1 MADVLPKDEKERGS
15 ETAGAPAEAES
26 RRHDGGGDHEDQP
39 AGTDEGDESG
49 GTEEPAAVEAVTD
62 DGGGSAEG
70 PTEKEKAPPPNSSEP
85 PVDDSS
91 AGAAEAGVEMAGKRL
106 GRKDVE
112 EIPPGMIESATSLA
126 DMEKSP
132 GPAAAGKDGDGGG
145 IKHRGEKRPA
155 AAEATPPTPPPTEKP
170 PPPNQ
175 ISRQGG
181 SGGTGPEPANLGA
194 AGDAARKKA
203 GKQRRAQRQKQ
214 QLQGAA
220 AGPAGARGVQ
230 PQPRRVQQRHAV
242 PRGQQQPVQPE
253 NRAPGQQQQPPQQQV
268 PPPQHYHYPKMA
280 APTVGAPSTVVQMN
294 LRDVLLADRARHLR
308 RQHQQQE
315 QEFRTL
321 SRYQQLQFSPLT
333 AAAPATA
340 ALLPRQYPLPP
351 QPQQQQQEID
361 PFDANLDAI
370 FGPTTGEYSSSS
382 SSSSSSRHYDA
393 SEESA
398 GSSSGID
405 DSLHYVDGCQV
416 MEDDMGAL
424 DAGNTD
430 FDDFLRLSDIAGV

>member
-253 NRAPGQQQQPPQQQV
+253 NRAPGQQQQPPQQRVVLGV
-268 PPPQHYHYPKMA
+268 PSWLGSTFSTYAGSINRRTAMTLLGVTA
-280 APTVGAPSTVVQMN
+280 VVGASVGSVIALGGAGAESGLGT
-294 LRDVLLADRARHLR
+294 RSGGGGAYASAARGDGGM
-308 RQHQQQE
+308 
-315 QEFRTL
+315 
-321 SRYQQLQFSPLT
+321 
-333 AAAPATA
+333 ATM
-340 ALLPRQYPLPP
+340 
-351 QPQQQQQEID
+351 
-361 PFDANLDAI
+361 
-370 FGPTTGEYSSSS
+370 TSVTGESSPVPTSDILALGGADPPTGTALPVAFNS
-382 SSSSSSRHYDA
+382 YADFDSPA
-393 SEESA
+393 SEGEVPFFLHVPR
-398 GSSSGID
+398 SGG
-405 DSLHYVDGCQV
+405 LTM
-416 MEDDMGAL
+416 MEIMGKCL
-424 DAGNTD
+424 
-430 FDDFLRLSDIAGV
+430 